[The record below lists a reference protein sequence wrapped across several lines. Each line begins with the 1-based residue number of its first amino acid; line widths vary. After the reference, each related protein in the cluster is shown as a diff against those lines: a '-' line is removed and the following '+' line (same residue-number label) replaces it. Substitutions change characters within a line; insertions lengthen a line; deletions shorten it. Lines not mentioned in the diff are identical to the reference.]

1 MVRYITTLERLG
13 KDVTWLILQQAR
25 GIPEAKVIDDFMVDR
40 TIVQMFAK
48 ADLSERLCITAA
60 VRQMSGHCV
69 YFAPED
75 KWEGAI
81 ERFPMQLLGAVSYYM
96 DGMFVHGV
104 PVRSWV
110 PENEVTF
117 PVINCGSPD
126 AHPAHVIADI
136 ICMLNLSHD
145 DLRNVQVAWVG
156 SPSGAPHS
164 LVTATRYFPF
174 RLSIAIPPIVDTQS
188 LRSFVQ
194 EVGLGVTFCDSPQEA
209 VKDAQYIYI
218 GSRNQLDFQSI
229 QKWAVQPNLLSFA
242 APECYILLGT
252 NPMDCL
258 PFEPS
263 ILNGRRSL
271 LLKQAENRLRVYKR
285 MLHWV
290 YDM

>member
-145 DLRNVQVAWVG
+145 DLRNV
-156 SPSGAPHS
+156 
-164 LVTATRYFPF
+164 
-174 RLSIAIPPIVDTQS
+174 
-188 LRSFVQ
+188 
-194 EVGLGVTFCDSPQEA
+194 
-209 VKDAQYIYI
+209 
-218 GSRNQLDFQSI
+218 
-229 QKWAVQPNLLSFA
+229 
-242 APECYILLGT
+242 
-252 NPMDCL
+252 
-258 PFEPS
+258 
-263 ILNGRRSL
+263 
-271 LLKQAENRLRVYKR
+271 
-285 MLHWV
+285 
-290 YDM
+290 

>member
-1 MVRYITTLERLG
+1 M
-13 KDVTWLILQQAR
+13 
-25 GIPEAKVIDDFMVDR
+25 
-40 TIVQMFAK
+40 
-48 ADLSERLCITAA
+48 
-60 VRQMSGHCV
+60 
-69 YFAPED
+69 
-75 KWEGAI
+75 
-81 ERFPMQLLGAVSYYM
+81 
-96 DGMFVHGV
+96 
-104 PVRSWV
+104 
-110 PENEVTF
+110 
-117 PVINCGSPD
+117 
-126 AHPAHVIADI
+126 
-136 ICMLNLSHD
+136 
-145 DLRNVQVAWVG
+145 QVAWVG
-156 SPSGAPHS
+156 SPSGALHS

>member
-156 SPSGAPHS
+156 SPS
-164 LVTATRYFPF
+164 
-174 RLSIAIPPIVDTQS
+174 
-188 LRSFVQ
+188 
-194 EVGLGVTFCDSPQEA
+194 
-209 VKDAQYIYI
+209 
-218 GSRNQLDFQSI
+218 
-229 QKWAVQPNLLSFA
+229 A
-242 APECYILLGT
+242 A
-252 NPMDCL
+252 
-258 PFEPS
+258 
-263 ILNGRRSL
+263 
-271 LLKQAENRLRVYKR
+271 
-285 MLHWV
+285 LH
-290 YDM
+290 